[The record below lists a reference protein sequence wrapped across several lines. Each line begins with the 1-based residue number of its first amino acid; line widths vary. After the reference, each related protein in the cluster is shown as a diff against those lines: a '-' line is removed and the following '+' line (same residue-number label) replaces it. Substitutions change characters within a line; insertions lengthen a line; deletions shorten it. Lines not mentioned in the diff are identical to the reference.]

1 MPGVGE
7 RRCGLLGDHERDS
20 AAGAGVP
27 GSVVNHDDDGSAAGS
42 PGPVVPPEWA
52 ERLRDI
58 QSITDAALSMLD
70 PRALLDALVER
81 AKEAL
86 GADTSAILLLDQ
98 RSGQLVATAASGL
111 EEEVRQGVR
120 IPVGKGFAGRIAAQG
135 HPVILDE
142 VDHTKVIN
150 PILLDKGIRSL
161 MGAPLRAEG
170 KVIGVLHVGTLSPRA
185 FTSHDLDLL
194 QLAADRAAVA
204 VQALTAQLDRAAT
217 EALQRSLLPSALP
230 AVGGL
235 EMAARYVPGTGKVG
249 GDWYDVF
256 PLPSGEVCAVIG
268 DVAGAGLQAAVIMG
282 RIRSSLQAYA
292 LETADPAEV
301 LNRLD
306 RKLRYF
312 EPGTLATVLCAMV
325 SPSRDQVRICSA
337 GHLPPIIA
345 RPGQPGAEADVTPDL
360 LIGVSS
366 QKRRQVSTLDFPP
379 GAVLCLYTDGLVERR
394 DQPIDEGIAQLRAAV
409 TTAEPEAACAAVMA
423 AMAGYSPHTD
433 DIALLMLRRAPDE
446 PGGSGPESPAPA
458 DASTALER
466 DVRWSGRHAI
476 VTMPAEID
484 ITNASGVTDLL
495 AAVAGE
501 SPEVITVDMTATVF
515 CDSAGVSALARAYE
529 LAAAS
534 GSELRLA
541 LGGSPSARVIQLI
554 GLDQIVPLYRDI
566 QQSLATPGNRP
577 DSKPSSLT

>member
-1 MPGVGE
+1 L
-7 RRCGLLGDHERDS
+7 RNDERDF
-20 AAGAGVP
+20 GAGTDVP
-27 GSVVNHDDDGSAAGS
+27 ASFFSHDDDASAAAA
-42 PGPVVPPEWA
+42 PRPVRPPEWA
-52 ERLRDI
+52 DKLRDI

-86 GADTSAILLLDQ
+86 GADTSAILLLDR

-120 IPVGKGFAGRIAAQG
+120 IPVGRGFAGRIAAQG
-135 HPVILDE
+135 RPVILDE

-185 FTSHDLDLL
+185 FTDDDVDLL

-204 VQALTAQLDRAAT
+204 VQALTSQLDRATT

-256 PLPSGEVCAVIG
+256 PLPGGEVCAVIG
-268 DVAGAGLQAAVIMG
+268 DVAGTGLPAAVIMG
-282 RIRSSLQAYA
+282 RIRSSLQSYA
-292 LETADPAEV
+292 LQTADPAEV
-301 LNRLD
+301 LDRLD
-306 RKLRYF
+306 AKMRYF
-312 EPGTLATVLCAMV
+312 EPDALATVLCAV
-325 SPSRDQVRICSA
+325 VTPSRGQIRISSA

-345 RPGQPGAEADVTPDL
+345 CPGQPAAVAEVAPNV

-366 QKRRQVSTLDFPP
+366 QRRRQVSTLDFPP

-394 DQPIDEGIAQLRAAV
+394 DQPIDQGIAQLRAAV
-409 TTAEPEAACAAVMA
+409 TTADPEAGCAAVMA

-433 DIALLMLRRAPDE
+433 DIALLMLRHPPGE
-446 PGGSGPESPAPA
+446 PGSSEPDSSPPA
-458 DASTALER
+458 DTRTALEQ
-466 DVRWSGRHAI
+466 DVAWSGRHAV
-476 VTMPAEID
+476 VTMPAEMD
-484 ITNASGVTDLL
+484 ITNASEISDLL
-495 AAVAGE
+495 AAVTGQ
-501 SPEVITVDMTATVF
+501 SPEVITADMTATVF
-515 CDSAGVSALARAYE
+515 CDSSGVHALVRAQE
-529 LAAAS
+529 LAAAG

-541 LGGSPSARVIQLI
+541 LGSSPTTRIIQLL
-554 GLDQIVPLYRDI
+554 GLDQIVPVYSDVEE
-566 QQSLATPGNRP
+566 SLATPRNGP
-577 DSKPSSLT
+577 DSTPAPPT

>member
-1 MPGVGE
+1 VPTSVFSH
-7 RRCGLLGDHERDS
+7 DDDAS
-20 AAGAGVP
+20 AAGDP
-27 GSVVNHDDDGSAAGS
+27 R
-42 PGPVVPPEWA
+42 PVRPPEWA
-52 ERLRDI
+52 DKLRDI

-86 GADTSAILLLDQ
+86 GADTSAILLLDR

-120 IPVGKGFAGRIAAQG
+120 IPVGRGFAGRIAAQG
-135 HPVILDE
+135 RPVILDE

-185 FTSHDLDLL
+185 FTGHDVDLL

-256 PLPSGEVCAVIG
+256 PLPGGEVCAVIG
-268 DVAGAGLQAAVIMG
+268 DVAGTGLPAAVIMG
-282 RIRSSLQAYA
+282 RIRSSLQSYA
-292 LETADPAEV
+292 LQTADPAEV
-301 LNRLD
+301 LDRLD
-306 RKLRYF
+306 AKMRYF
-312 EPGTLATVLCAMV
+312 EPDALATVLCAV
-325 SPSRDQVRICSA
+325 VTPSRGQIRISSA

-345 RPGQPGAEADVTPDL
+345 RPGQPAAVAEVAPNV

-366 QKRRQVSTLDFPP
+366 QRRRQASTLDFPP

-394 DQPIDEGIAQLRAAV
+394 DQPIDQGIAQLRAAV
-409 TTAEPEAACAAVMA
+409 TTADPEAGCAAVMA

-433 DIALLMLRRAPDE
+433 DIALLMLRHPPGEPSGSEPD
-446 PGGSGPESPAPA
+446 SSPPA
-458 DASTALER
+458 DTRTALEQ
-466 DVRWSGRHAI
+466 DVAWSGRHAV
-476 VTMPAEID
+476 VTMPAEMD
-484 ITNASGVTDLL
+484 ITNASGISDQL
-495 AAVAGE
+495 AAVTGQ
-501 SPEVITVDMTATVF
+501 SPEVITADMTATVF
-515 CDSAGVSALARAYE
+515 CDSSGVRALVRAHE

-541 LGGSPSARVIQLI
+541 LGGSPAARIIQLL
-554 GLDQIVPLYRDI
+554 GLDQIVPVYRNVEE
-566 QQSLATPGNRP
+566 SLDTPRNRP
-577 DSKPSSLT
+577 DSTSAPPT